1 MNCEIPV
8 WKKQNLTIPEASAYS
23 GIGEKRLYQLANEDS
38 CGFVLKVGTRKLIK
52 RKRFDE
58 FIKNAYSV

>member
-1 MNCEIPV
+1 MNFEIPV

-23 GIGEKRLYQLANEDS
+23 GIGKSRLYRLADDES
-38 CGFVLKVGTRKLIK
+38 CSFVLRVGTRKLIK

-58 FIKNAYSV
+58 FIRNAYSV